1 VHTEI
6 TETIRGWVFYDANC
20 PFCTRWAWRTDE
32 LLARR
37 GWHLAPLQAGWARL
51 LLGLQDGEPL
61 LEMKLLI
68 ADGQIFGG
76 ADAIIY
82 VARSI
87 WWAWPLFVLAQLPG
101 ITPVLRAIYYR
112 RIAKN
117 RFCFGGRCALPAKPV
132 ARHRHLTSSFY
143 DLS

>member
-6 TETIRGWVFYDANC
+6 TETIQGWVFYDADC

-32 LLARR
+32 LLARH
-37 GWHLAPLQAGWARL
+37 GWHLAPLQADWVRL
-51 LLGLQDGEPL
+51 RLDLKDDEPL
-61 LEMKLLI
+61 LEMKLLT
-68 ADGQIFGG
+68 ADGRIFGG
-76 ADAIIY
+76 ADAL
-82 VARSI
+82 VHLARSI
-87 WWAWPLFVLAQLPG
+87 WWMWPLFAPAQLPG
-101 ITPVLRAIYYR
+101 VTLVLRAIYR

-117 RFCFGGRCALPAKPV
+117 RFCFGRRCALPAKPV

>member
-6 TETIRGWVFYDANC
+6 TETIQGWVFYDADC
-20 PFCTRWAWRTDE
+20 PFCTRWACRTDE

-37 GWHLAPLQAGWARL
+37 GWHLAPLQADWVRL
-51 LLGLQDGEPL
+51 RLNLKDGEPL
-61 LEMKLLI
+61 LEMKLLT
-68 ADGQIFGG
+68 ADGRILGG

-87 WWAWPLFVLAQLPG
+87 WWAWPLFALAQLPG
-101 ITPVLRAIYYR
+101 ITPVLRAVYR

-117 RFCFGGRCALPAKPV
+117 RFCFGGHCALPVKPV
-132 ARHRHLTSSFY
+132 THHRHLTSSFY